1 MPRGRRSKSTVRGGD
16 IFAPKWERS
25 TQNIWEGEGIGR
37 RVTGT
42 RVVKGPR
49 QDYVDFDVVEKAKGR
64 GGDRATCFD
73 NVDYIRQ
80 LRDAFLKKVN
90 QMYTDKRDLFD
101 RKNDPE
107 KAELEALQNRIKDMK
122 KLSCDPKS
130 CMIQAVP
137 ECLVNFD
144 TDKRCQYIRAKIQA
158 AQSISFNFLHA
169 SCDDVRSHANPNDEI
184 LHHKLASMCGLD
196 NPTAYFMD
204 DANLAAIGKKIAG
217 RQRYPNTPAE
227 RGFSPCFFHPG
238 TMGVSKDGKNIQYW
252 TVVTNPSREDRNK
265 VVMRWVKA
273 VAPEKAMYDCVAVL
287 RQQLKRAKRAAL
299 SIVKKI
305 YQLQGQFVG
314 LRPRNTE
321 FCPPVTS
328 EPMDL
333 FIKHSLAKLQRKLDQ
348 DQYIREKN
356 EQEQKY
362 EDLLS
367 GISGTNPLK
376 KLAAQV
382 KKAK

>member
-1 MPRGRRSKSTVRGGD
+1 MPRGHRTKSTVRGGD
-16 IFAPKWERS
+16 IFAPKWKDTMDS
-25 TQNIWEGEGIGR
+25 EGTFRKHNMRDQYI
-37 RVTGT
+37 
-42 RVVKGPR
+42 
-49 QDYVDFDVVEKAKGR
+49 DFDVADKKKSGFGASAACLDK
-64 GGDRATCFD
+64 
-73 NVDYIRQ
+73 VDYIRQ
-80 LRDAFLKKVN
+80 LRAAFLKKVN
-90 QMYTDKRDLFD
+90 AMYDSNPKLFD

-107 KAELEALQNRIKDMK
+107 KAELQALEKRIEEMK
-122 KLSCDPKS
+122 KLSCN
-130 CMIQAVP
+130 P
-137 ECLVNFD
+137 ECSVGPLSKCLVNFD

-158 AQSISFNFLHA
+158 AQSMSFNFLHA
-169 SCDDVRSHANPNDEI
+169 SCDDVRSHANPNPTILRDE
-184 LHHKLASMCGLD
+184 LASMCGLD
-196 NPTAYFMD
+196 NPTAFFMD
-204 DANLAAIGKKIAG
+204 DANLAALGKKIAG

-227 RGFSPCFFHPG
+227 RGFSPCFFNPG

-273 VAPEKAMYDCVAVL
+273 VSPEKAMYECVAVL

-321 FCPPVTS
+321 YCATPLSS
-328 EPMDL
+328 EPMEL
-333 FIKHSLAKLQRKLDQ
+333 FITHSLAKLQRKLDQ
-348 DQYIREKN
+348 DQYIQKKN
-356 EQEQKY
+356 EQEQQY